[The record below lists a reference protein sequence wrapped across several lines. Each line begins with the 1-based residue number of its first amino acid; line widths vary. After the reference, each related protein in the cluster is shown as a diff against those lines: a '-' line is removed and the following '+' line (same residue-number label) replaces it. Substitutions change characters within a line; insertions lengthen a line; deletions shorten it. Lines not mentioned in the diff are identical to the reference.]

1 MSAPVQTRASVVQ
14 GRYRVGSSALVDL
27 DVGSLADGSG
37 TVETRCGRCRVG
49 NFCLRQEAIRVE
61 MYGLG

>member
-1 MSAPVQTRASVVQ
+1 MSAPVWNRASVVQ
-14 GRYRVGSSALVDL
+14 GRYRVGSLDLVDL
-27 DVGSLADGSG
+27 DVGSLADGSE

-61 MYGLG
+61 TCGLG